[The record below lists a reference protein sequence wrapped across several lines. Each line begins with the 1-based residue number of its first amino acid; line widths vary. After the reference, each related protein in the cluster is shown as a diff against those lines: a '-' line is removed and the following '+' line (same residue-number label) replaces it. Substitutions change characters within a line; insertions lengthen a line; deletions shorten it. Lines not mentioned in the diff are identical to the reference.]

1 MGLQPLTDSHLRTK
15 VNESDGF
22 WTKLY
27 VEMVEEFDL
36 TSCFQYPSAR
46 AMVLILKLNDV
57 PEEAA
62 YHIKFLSSKVGC
74 HTEEKDKV
82 MIDGDTGVMDVDHLS
97 GQIRGVG
104 TGHTILVTDLD
115 YATRAS
121 SSKKITTMQY
131 GIRTEMAFEN
141 CCVFQVQGER
151 HQDILDTLDRVVVFL
166 EEHGQDQGG
175 RYNRP
180 HLAVSSLYVS
190 ERQHT
195 EVDRG
200 DIQRVLKEVG

>member
-1 MGLQPLTDSHLRTK
+1 
-15 VNESDGF
+15 
-22 WTKLY
+22 
-27 VEMVEEFDL
+27 
-36 TSCFQYPSAR
+36 
-46 AMVLILKLNDV
+46 MVLILKLNDV

-166 EEHGQDQGG
+166 GRTWTRSGG

>member
-1 MGLQPLTDSHLRTK
+1 
-15 VNESDGF
+15 
-22 WTKLY
+22 
-27 VEMVEEFDL
+27 
-36 TSCFQYPSAR
+36 
-46 AMVLILKLNDV
+46 MVLILKLNDV

-166 EEHGQDQGG
+166 GRTWTDQGTVQPSTSG
-175 RYNRP
+175 CVFIVCFQTAA
-180 HLAVSSLYVS
+180 H
-190 ERQHT
+190 
-195 EVDRG
+195 
-200 DIQRVLKEVG
+200 